1 MPPTPPLDPTSLR
14 QHGLFVSSLAVGTL
28 VAAVLM
34 LQWRLAFVLPLSLW
48 VAEAFG
54 PLR

>member
-1 MPPTPPLDPTSLR
+1 MPPTPPVDPAALR
-14 QHGLFVSSLAVGTL
+14 KHGLSVSSLAVGTL
-28 VAAVLM
+28 LAAALM
-34 LQWRLAFVLPLSLW
+34 LHWRLAFVLPLSLW